1 MRPTPESS
9 ASDLRLSAST
19 TVRSRVTGAGRR
31 SSNAETSAVP
41 IPRPCQSS
49 ATVTAMSAVAG
60 SSGYCRRWATPTGPS
75 SPSGGSTISTR
86 AICSAPSTLSNKPP
100 DHRVIKFTEHLQK
113 PVLAR
118 FARQTAEPVAQHLGI
133 RRQQR
138 PDQRRRAVRQKKLSG
153 QHLAAQLSRSH
164 TTRCRSA
171 PCRLHQIA
179 SFLAFPIPKDQPL
192 FCFAT
197 CGFRQRHILVNTPQR
212 PPVHLR
218 APASSLHTATSA
230 WNLEGFPLYT
240 VNIHLPAAMVTAG
253 QGGRHPGVPWRAS
266 RSAVSTLDRVPMPDD
281 LLGAKPTGD
290 LLLGS

>member
-86 AICSAPSTLSNKPP
+86 AICSTPSTLLNKPP

-138 PDQRRRAVRQKKLSG
+138 PDQRRRAVRQKELSG

-218 APASSLHTATSA
+218 APGFFFAYRDISMESGRVSAIYRKHSPPGGHGYGGSGWAASRGS
-230 WNLEGFPLYT
+230 LEG
-240 VNIHLPAAMVTAG
+240 IAQRGEHLGPRTYAG
-253 QGGRHPGVPWRAS
+253 
-266 RSAVSTLDRVPMPDD
+266 
-281 LLGAKPTGD
+281 
-290 LLLGS
+290 